1 MRQPEKNNSVSR
13 ILRSAVLIMLCAVLL
28 CVSVPISAADKVT
41 ETDVKNLEYQIQQ
54 NLANQRDVEA
64 KLSAAKKQMAA
75 ETKTK
80 QYIDTKLNL
89 LETNI
94 ADTEA
99 LIAMY
104 AEDIAVKE
112 VEISDKNAEIDRQY
126 AEIQKYLRLSY
137 EDKVMNYL
145 EIILSAGSLTEL
157 FTNIERVGN
166 MIDYQNRMV
175 KALNDNLA
183 ELEAMKAALV
193 EQQTKN
199 EEQMTALL
207 EQKEEFEQLA
217 AESEAYMQSLQRN
230 QATYTRLQAEYK
242 ATENELNKELEE
254 MLAELAKQ
262 TPAYVGGE
270 LGWPMPLANKRISS
284 WYGWRDLYGTGKKDD
299 FHLGIDIPGAT
310 GTNIYAANS
319 GTVVTAKWHYSYGNY
334 VVIDHGGGRST
345 LYAHASKLLVKV
357 GDKVSKG
364 DTIALCGN
372 TGNSFGSHLHFEV
385 RINGK
390 TTDPMGYVVQPK

>member
-1 MRQPEKNNSVSR
+1 MRQPEKNNPVSR
-13 ILRSAVLIMLCAVLL
+13 ILRNAALILLCAVIL
-28 CVSVPISAADKVT
+28 CASVPAFAADTVT
-41 ETDVKNLEYQIQQ
+41 EKDVKNLEYQIQQ
-54 NLANQRDVEA
+54 NLANQKDVA
-64 KLSAAKKQMAA
+64 NKLANAKKEYAA
-75 ETKTK
+75 EAKTK

-104 AEDIAVKE
+104 VENIAAKE
-112 VEISDKNAEIDRQY
+112 VEISDKNAEIDHQY

-137 EDKVMNYL
+137 ENKVMNYL
-145 EIILSAGSLTEL
+145 EMILSAGSLTEL

-175 KALNDNLA
+175 EALNDNLA
-183 ELEAMKAALV
+183 VLEAMKADL
-193 EQQTKN
+193 TDNKIKN
-199 EEQMTALL
+199 EEQMAALV
-207 EQKEEFEQLA
+207 EQKEEFEQMA
-217 AESEAYMQSLQRN
+217 AESEAYMKSLQQN
-230 QATYTRLQAEYK
+230 QATYSRLQAEYK

-310 GTNIYAANS
+310 GTTILAAND

-334 VVIDHGGGRST
+334 VVVDHGGGRST

-357 GDKVSKG
+357 GDKVKKG

-390 TTDPMGYVVQPK
+390 TTDPMGYVVQPQ